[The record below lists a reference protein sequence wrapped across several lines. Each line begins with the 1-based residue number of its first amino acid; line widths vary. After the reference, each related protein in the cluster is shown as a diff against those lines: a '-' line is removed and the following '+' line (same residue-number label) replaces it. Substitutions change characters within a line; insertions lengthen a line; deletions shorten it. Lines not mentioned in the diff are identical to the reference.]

1 MQETIPSAETQ
12 PETAQRQWHPLLD
25 YLLLIISAGSL
36 VTLDTWTKALVDR
49 NIPVGGAW
57 LPGFLAHYIGYF
69 RITHFHNTGTAFSM
83 FASADRINLIISI
96 LAFIVTVFIVII
108 FPRIDRK
115 ERLLRV
121 AVILQL
127 GGTVGNLISRLH
139 YGYVLDF
146 ISIGDFAVF
155 NIADASLVVGASLMV
170 LAVLFEEINEKQKAD
185 EKSEAGE
192 DTEVVTT
199 DEHS

>member
-1 MQETIPSAETQ
+1 M
-12 PETAQRQWHPLLD
+12 
-25 YLLLIISAGSL
+25 
-36 VTLDTWTKALVDR
+36 
-49 NIPVGGAW
+49 
-57 LPGFLAHYIGYF
+57 
-69 RITHFHNTGTAFSM
+69 
-83 FASADRINLIISI
+83 
-96 LAFIVTVFIVII
+96 
-108 FPRIDRK
+108 
-115 ERLLRV
+115 
-121 AVILQL
+121 ILQL